1 METRTLGRTG
11 IPVSHVGFGTGGYN
25 AFGQSRGGTPED
37 AAALAETALD
47 LGISFFD
54 TAAAY
59 KESEVLLGAALEGV
73 PRSSYVL
80 GSKVQPRRDG
90 TFLTADEVD
99 AAIDRSRERLRVDT
113 IDVFM
118 VHALAVGDYDR
129 VLDEHLPVLER
140 ARREGRIRATGLT
153 ESFAGDDPLHLT
165 LRRAVD
171 DGAFDV
177 LMVGYNVV
185 HQNAERDILPI
196 AADKGI
202 GIIVMAAVRRAL
214 ARREATEAL
223 VAELKASGELGP
235 DDLPDEDPL
244 GWLVGE
250 GGSPSVQAACYRFAA
265 WHPAVSTVLTGTFDP
280 AHLAENVAAVEL
292 GPLPDDQQARLR
304 RTFGHLELG
313 LGR

>member
-11 IPVSHVGFGTGGYN
+11 IPVSRVGLGTGGGN
-25 AFGQSRGGTPED
+25 AFGQSRGGTPEE
-37 AAALAETALD
+37 AAALARAALD
-47 LGISFFD
+47 LGITFFD

-59 KESEVLLGAALEGV
+59 KESELLLGAALEDV

-90 TFLTADEVD
+90 ELLTAAEVD
-99 AAIDRSRERLRVDT
+99 AAIDRSRERLRVET

-118 VHALAVGDYDR
+118 VHALAVEDYDR
-129 VLDEHLPVLER
+129 VLDEHVPVLER
-140 ARREGRIRATGLT
+140 ARREGRIRSIGLT

-185 HQNAERDILPI
+185 HQNAERDILPK
-196 AADKGI
+196 AAEQGM
-202 GIIVMAAVRRAL
+202 GVIVMAAVRRSL
-214 ARREATEAL
+214 ARREATEAM
-223 VAELKASGELGP
+223 VRELKATGELAAEALP
-235 DDLPDEDPL
+235 DDDPL
-244 GWLVGE
+244 GWLTGD
-250 GGSPSVQAACYRFAA
+250 GASPSVQAACYRFAA

-292 GPLPDDQQARLR
+292 GPPPDEQLERLR
-304 RTFGHLELG
+304 RTLGHLESG
-313 LGR
+313 LGK